1 MPDVLSLGTFYL
13 DGDEIRYEGFSE
25 RRVEWAIEMLEDLL
39 PDAELVDV
47 ETTDIEQKLSEAP
60 PRPRKPMVV
69 APDFKAELRASL
81 TERWLAEP
89 IPALEGLT
97 PRQAA
102 ATGAYLPQLR
112 SLLRSVESQAARS
125 GDAVVM
131 DLERIVAELGV
142 TP

>member
-1 MPDVLSLGTFYL
+1 
-13 DGDEIRYEGFSE
+13 
-25 RRVEWAIEMLEDLL
+25 
-39 PDAELVDV
+39 
-47 ETTDIEQKLSEAP
+47 
-60 PRPRKPMVV
+60 MVV
-69 APDFKAELRASL
+69 APDFKDEIRASL

-125 GDAVVM
+125 RDGIAM